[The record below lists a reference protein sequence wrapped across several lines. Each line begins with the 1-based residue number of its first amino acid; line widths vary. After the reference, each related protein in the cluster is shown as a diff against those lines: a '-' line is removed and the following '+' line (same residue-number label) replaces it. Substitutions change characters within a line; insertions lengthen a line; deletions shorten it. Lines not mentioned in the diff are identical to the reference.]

1 MSLFMLAAYGFAC
14 AAVYH
19 LCPAKIRWVVL
30 LLASYGFYASRSL
43 AGLPFILATTGTTWL
58 AALAIAQIGESGKAR
73 LKAAEK
79 ERKKAIRAAARR
91 RQRAVM
97 LAALLLNFG
106 LLAVLKYT
114 DDVRGWFGAS
124 PLGLLL
130 PLGISFYTFQ
140 SMGYLL
146 DVYNGKYAPQKNLAR
161 FALFVSFFPQ
171 VIQGPIGRYDQLEKQ
186 LEGGG
191 QVDVPRAFLL
201 MLWGLAK
208 KMVIADRALPMVSA
222 VFDAPDGTWGGAM
235 AVVGVLAYSVQ
246 QYCDFSGGIDL
257 VAGIAELFGIRLA
270 ENFRRPYFAVSLG
283 DFWRRW
289 HISLG
294 AWMRDYVFYPF
305 ALSRP
310 VSRLSKA
317 AKGRFGAAFARAL
330 PAALGNILVFAL
342 VGVWHGATS
351 NYILW
356 GLYNGVILA
365 VTALLEPR
373 YKRMNERCARL
384 TASRGFHAFRVLR
397 TFVIVNIGWFFDRCA
412 TAGDAVRMMGGVFAR
427 PEWAQVRLD
436 NLGIS
441 PLDARI
447 LAVGVL
453 LLAAVSL
460 LGEKGKDVRG
470 WLAARALPIRWAA
483 MLGGTIA
490 VLLLGVW
497 GSGFSEASFIYFNF

>member
-1 MSLFMLAAYGFAC
+1 
-14 AAVYH
+14 
-19 LCPAKIRWVVL
+19 
-30 LLASYGFYASRSL
+30 
-43 AGLPFILATTGTTWL
+43 
-58 AALAIAQIGESGKAR
+58 
-73 LKAAEK
+73 
-79 ERKKAIRAAARR
+79 
-91 RQRAVM
+91 
-97 LAALLLNFG
+97 
-106 LLAVLKYT
+106 
-114 DDVRGWFGAS
+114 
-124 PLGLLL
+124 
-130 PLGISFYTFQ
+130 
-140 SMGYLL
+140 
-146 DVYNGKYAPQKNLAR
+146 
-161 FALFVSFFPQ
+161 
-171 VIQGPIGRYDQLEKQ
+171 
-186 LEGGG
+186 
-191 QVDVPRAFLL
+191 
-201 MLWGLAK
+201 
-208 KMVIADRALPMVSA
+208 
-222 VFDAPDGTWGGAM
+222 
-235 AVVGVLAYSVQ
+235 
-246 QYCDFSGGIDL
+246 
-257 VAGIAELFGIRLA
+257 
-270 ENFRRPYFAVSLG
+270 
-283 DFWRRW
+283 
-289 HISLG
+289 
-294 AWMRDYVFYPF
+294 MRDYVFYPF

-317 AKGRFGAAFARAL
+317 AKGRFGAAFSRAL

-384 TASRGFHAFRVLR
+384 TASRGFHVFRVLR

-412 TAGDAVRMMGGVFAR
+412 TASDAVRMMGGVFAR

-460 LGEKGKDVRG
+460 LGENGKDVRG

>member
-1 MSLFMLAAYGFAC
+1 
-14 AAVYH
+14 
-19 LCPAKIRWVVL
+19 
-30 LLASYGFYASRSL
+30 
-43 AGLPFILATTGTTWL
+43 
-58 AALAIAQIGESGKAR
+58 
-73 LKAAEK
+73 
-79 ERKKAIRAAARR
+79 
-91 RQRAVM
+91 
-97 LAALLLNFG
+97 
-106 LLAVLKYT
+106 
-114 DDVRGWFGAS
+114 
-124 PLGLLL
+124 
-130 PLGISFYTFQ
+130 
-140 SMGYLL
+140 
-146 DVYNGKYAPQKNLAR
+146 
-161 FALFVSFFPQ
+161 
-171 VIQGPIGRYDQLEKQ
+171 
-186 LEGGG
+186 
-191 QVDVPRAFLL
+191 
-201 MLWGLAK
+201 
-208 KMVIADRALPMVSA
+208 
-222 VFDAPDGTWGGAM
+222 
-235 AVVGVLAYSVQ
+235 
-246 QYCDFSGGIDL
+246 
-257 VAGIAELFGIRLA
+257 
-270 ENFRRPYFAVSLG
+270 
-283 DFWRRW
+283 
-289 HISLG
+289 
-294 AWMRDYVFYPF
+294 MRDYVFYPF

-384 TASRGFHAFRVLR
+384 TASWGFHAFRVLR

-412 TAGDAVRMMGGVFAR
+412 TACDAVRMMGGVFAR

-441 PLDARI
+441 PLDAQI

-460 LGEKGKDVRG
+460 LGENGKDVRG